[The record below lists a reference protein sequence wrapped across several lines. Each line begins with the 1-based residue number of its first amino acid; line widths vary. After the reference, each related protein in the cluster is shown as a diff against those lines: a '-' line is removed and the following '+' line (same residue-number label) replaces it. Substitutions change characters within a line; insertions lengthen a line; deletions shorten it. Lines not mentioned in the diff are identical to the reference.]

1 MAPLLSEQRNEV
13 TIMKKEKEELKGAPT
28 ISAEPTTNSV
38 SNGTSNE
45 AVIEADKKPSFLKR
59 FWKGFLNFFHELGK
73 NEMFRYVIKRLL
85 LLVFTF
91 VIIFLIC
98 FVLVRLLPVDA
109 NTGMND
115 PQVFYN
121 KMVAQGRYIAV
132 INEDGTKTY
141 MPTPILQQLW
151 TFIANLFSG
160 GDHPW
165 GYSYKIAWLQ
175 SPVEILTS
183 HLTPTIL
190 INVYTMVIAVPL
202 GLGLGIFMALRKN
215 HWEDH
220 FLSVLIMLVI
230 SVPSFVYAFLLQ
242 YNFGYVWQ
250 TLPPMAES
258 ASVGYFSPEYF
269 RSIILP
275 ILSMSFGSIA
285 GYARYTRAELT
296 EVLTSDFMLLARTKG
311 LSRAQATV
319 RHAFR
324 NSLVPI
330 FPMILGELISILSG
344 SMIIENIFRVNG
356 VGGLYL
362 DSIQKLDYDVF
373 QFVSMFYILIGLI
386 GTLVVDLSYGI
397 VDPRI
402 RMGGKK

>member
-1 MAPLLSEQRNEV
+1 
-13 TIMKKEKEELKGAPT
+13 MKKEEKET
-28 ISAEPTTNSV
+28 IESSEVTKTEDNKISV
-38 SNGTSNE
+38 SSENSE
-45 AVIEADKKPSFLKR
+45 EPELVLESDRPFWER
-59 FWKGFLNFFHELGK
+59 FWRGFINFWRNKQTIDTLKYIGQ
-73 NEMFRYVIKRLL
+73 RILL
-85 LLVFTF
+85 MVFTF
-91 VIIFLIC
+91 LIIFFIC
-98 FVLVRLLPVDA
+98 FVLIRLLPINAD
-109 NTGMND
+109 TGMND
-115 PQVFYN
+115 PEVFKT
-121 KMVAQGRYIAV
+121 KMVAQGRMIKV
-132 INEDGTKTY
+132 INADGTADY
-141 MPTPILQQLW
+141 IQTPVLQQLGA
-151 TFIANLFSG
+151 FIANLFSG
-160 GDHPW
+160 GSHPW
-165 GYSYKIAWLQ
+165 GYSYKIEWLS
-175 SPVEILTS
+175 SPTDILSS
-183 HLTPTIL
+183 HLAPTVL
-190 INVYTMVIAVPL
+190 INIYSMLISVPL

-242 YNFGYVWQ
+242 YFFGYVWQ

-258 ASVGYFSPEYF
+258 GSVGYFTFTYF

-275 ILSMSFGSIA
+275 ILSMCFGSIA

-330 FPMILGELISILSG
+330 FPMILGEIISILSG
-344 SMIIENIFRVNG
+344 SMIIENIFHVNG

-373 QFVSMFYILIGLI
+373 QFVSMFYILIGLV
-386 GTLVVDLSYGI
+386 GTLVVDVSYGI

-402 RMGGKK
+402 RMGSRK

>member
-1 MAPLLSEQRNEV
+1 MKQDKENEQINESTEEKSQEKKPLDVSNA
-13 TIMKKEKEELKGAPT
+13 T
-28 ISAEPTTNSV
+28 SAEPELVLESDRPFLERFIKGFVNFWK
-38 SNGTSNE
+38 
-45 AVIEADKKPSFLKR
+45 DKKTIEMLKYILQR
-59 FWKGFLNFFHELGK
+59 VAL
-73 NEMFRYVIKRLL
+73 MI
-85 LLVFTF
+85 FTF
-91 VIIFLIC
+91 LVIFLIC
-98 FVLVRLLPVDA
+98 FILVRLLPINVD
-109 NTGMND
+109 TGMHD
-115 PQVFYN
+115 PEVFYA
-121 KMVAQGRYIAV
+121 KMVAQGRYIKIIDPISGLA
-132 INEDGTKTY
+132 TY
-141 MPTPILQQLW
+141 SQTPILSQLGS
-151 TFIANLFSG
+151 FLSNLFAG

-165 GYSYKIAWLQ
+165 GYSFYIENLA
-175 SPVEILTS
+175 SPSDILAS
-183 HLTPTIL
+183 RLAPTVL
-190 INVYTMVIAVPL
+190 INIYSMLVSIPL

-220 FLSVLIMLVI
+220 VLSIVIMLFI
-230 SVPSFVYAFLLQ
+230 SVPSFVYAFILQ

-258 ASVGYFSPEYF
+258 GSVGYFSFAYF

-275 ILSMSFGSIA
+275 ILSMCFGSIA

-330 FPMILGELISILSG
+330 FPMILGEVISVLSG

-362 DSIQKLDYDVF
+362 ESILKRDYDVF
-373 QFVSMFYILIGLI
+373 QFVSMFYILIGLA
-386 GTLVVDLSYGI
+386 GTLVVDVSYGI

-402 RMGGKK
+402 RMGSRK